1 MASKD
6 TKPVKRCDGKG
17 TWCLS
22 LDRVFTEE
30 NTKGINPVRITS
42 AVTGK
47 SQIIGVAYRT
57 SVRPS
62 KKDPGVMFNF
72 CPFCGADLKA
82 LLKLMELIRG

>member
-1 MASKD
+1 MASKSS
-6 TKPVKRCDGKG
+6 KPVKRCDGKG
-17 TWCLS
+17 SWCPG

-30 NTKGINPVRITS
+30 NSKGINPVRITS

-47 SQIIGVAYRT
+47 SQIIGVAYKASRKPT
-57 SVRPS
+57 

-72 CPFCGADLKA
+72 CPFCGANLKA